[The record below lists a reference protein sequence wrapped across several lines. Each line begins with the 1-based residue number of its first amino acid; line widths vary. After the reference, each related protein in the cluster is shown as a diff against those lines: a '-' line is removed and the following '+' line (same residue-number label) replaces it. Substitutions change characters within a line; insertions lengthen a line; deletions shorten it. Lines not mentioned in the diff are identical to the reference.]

1 MCYMPVYTGIGL
13 YNVVYVCIYWYRAVQ
28 CHIGTNK
35 LVLDGIVSFRAALTG
50 KGLYNVVYACIDW
63 YRAV

>member
-35 LVLDGIVSFRAALTG
+35 LVL
-50 KGLYNVVYACIDW
+50 
-63 YRAV
+63 